1 MVWIENL
8 PHSLQVDPAKKRN
21 KAREDKFVFYSKTET
36 FTLSTTGEF
45 GVWLNAVLSRS
56 SPQHSTFMTLEDLK
70 PEYEKQ
76 FSVAFGT
83 FLRSREWKT
92 LREKG
97 LLLI

>member
-8 PHSLQVDPAKKRN
+8 PHSLQIDPAKKRN
-21 KAREDKFVFYSKTET
+21 KAGEDKFVFYSRTET
-36 FTLSTTGEF
+36 FTQSTTGEF
-45 GVWLNAVLSRS
+45 GVWLSAVLSRS
-56 SPQHSTFMTLEDLK
+56 SLRHPTFMTLEELK

-76 FSVAFGT
+76 FSSAFGA